1 MTIGLILIVED
12 EFGLA
17 EVMGQLLLDSGYDVA
32 VAVNGTAALAHMD
45 VRRPDLVLVDLMMP
59 ILDGPGL
66 VRRMRA
72 DPALAQVP
80 VVLMTALPGAVPADI
95 IAIVQGVLAKPF
107 TQEALMAAVAS
118 LQLQR
123 E

>member
-1 MTIGLILIVED
+1 MTRLILIAED

-17 EVMGQLLLDSGYDVA
+17 EVMAQLLIDRGYEVE
-32 VAVNGTAALAHMD
+32 VAVNGSAALAHME
-45 VRRPDLVLVDLMMP
+45 VRLPDLVLVDLMMP

-80 VVLMTALPGAVPADI
+80 VVVMTAMPGAIPADI
-95 IAIVQGVLAKPF
+95 VPIVQGVLAKPF
-107 TQEALMAAVAS
+107 TPEALMAAVES
-118 LQLQR
+118 LQVPR

>member
-1 MTIGLILIVED
+1 MTRLILIAED

-17 EVMGQLLLDSGYDVA
+17 EVMAQLLIDRGYEVG
-32 VAVNGTAALAHMD
+32 VAVNGTAALAHME
-45 VRRPDLVLVDLMMP
+45 VRLPDLVLVDLMMP

-72 DPALAQVP
+72 EPALAQVP
-80 VVLMTALPGAVPADI
+80 VVVMTAMPGAIPADI
-95 IAIVQGVLAKPF
+95 IPIVQGVLAKPF
-107 TQEALMAAVAS
+107 TPEALMAAVES
-118 LQLQR
+118 LQVPR

>member
-1 MTIGLILIVED
+1 MTRLILIAED

-17 EVMGQLLLDSGYDVA
+17 EVMAQLLIDRGYEVE
-32 VAVNGTAALAHMD
+32 VAVNGTAALAHME
-45 VRRPDLVLVDLMMP
+45 VRLPDLVLVDLMMP

-72 DPALAQVP
+72 EPALAQVP
-80 VVLMTALPGAVPADI
+80 VVVMTAMPGAIPADI
-95 IAIVQGVLAKPF
+95 IPIVQGVLAKPF
-107 TQEALMAAVAS
+107 TPEALMAAVES
-118 LQLQR
+118 LQVPR

>member
-1 MTIGLILIVED
+1 MTRLILIAED

-17 EVMGQLLLDSGYDVA
+17 EVMAQLLIDRGYEVE
-32 VAVNGTAALAHMD
+32 VAVNGTAALAHMA
-45 VRRPDLVLVDLMMP
+45 VRLPDLVLVDLMMP

-72 DPALAQVP
+72 EPALARVP
-80 VVLMTALPGAVPADI
+80 VVVMTAMPGAIPTDI
-95 IAIVQGVLAKPF
+95 IPIVQGVLAKPF
-107 TQEALMAAVAS
+107 TPEALMAAVES
-118 LQLQR
+118 LQVPR